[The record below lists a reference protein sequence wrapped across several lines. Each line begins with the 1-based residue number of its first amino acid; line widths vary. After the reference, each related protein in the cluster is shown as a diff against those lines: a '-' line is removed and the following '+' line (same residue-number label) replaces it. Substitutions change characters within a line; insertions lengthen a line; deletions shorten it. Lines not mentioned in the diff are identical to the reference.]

1 MNVACPACPAKYAVP
16 DEKVRGKKARITCKR
31 CGAAIIID
39 GTTLNQPSKPPPKPK
54 LEPLPPPP
62 EAMSA
67 PEAAEEPLA
76 DGWLVA
82 ITDERQEPAST
93 DRVVALYASGTID
106 AETFLWREGMA
117 EWQTA
122 FEIPEIAAALEARGL
137 SHRVIE
143 PGVESVP
150 SRIPT
155 YDDDEATHIGR
166 PNTLGAQ
173 TATAASG
180 WTEPGRWGG
189 SRENESQAYDDDL
202 TISRDSSPVRDSSPL
217 GSAYQA
223 DDSQDARTIAREPSS
238 PFGAPLPA
246 AGRGPDST
254 RGSTRSSIPGA
265 EVSPSSRRRHVRPAQ
280 RDSDHEAPAAAGR
293 RATASPVSERGGQRV
308 RNADLFGG
316 QAGAGSE
323 DDPALG
329 RADSNP
335 PEAAGAKLTGQRNES
350 SVLFSLDALI
360 KQEAAP
366 EQARAPR
373 PDLKSQRDTE
383 LLLGSAGPSSIA
395 NLGGDFNALIAPDLM
410 APARAMP
417 EPFPSRASYDND
429 FAPPPSRGG
438 RWLKALVLV
447 ILAGGIGAA
456 IAVFAPKLLNPP
468 KAPLVT
474 ASIPTEKSPEPKLS
488 VTTTPPSETPA
499 PSASAAA
506 PPTGV
511 GAKPD
516 APTASPGTTR
526 EPREPREPPRAATSK
541 PEAPEKEKT
550 LADAMGESTAAP
562 FDQGA
567 AKSAL
572 VTAANGAASCKK
584 EGGPTGTGRALV
596 TFAPSGR
603 VTKAEITGDFAGTGV
618 GGCVAR
624 LFRAAR
630 VPKFSGEPTTVSK
643 NFTID

>member
-1 MNVACPACPAKYAVP
+1 
-16 DEKVRGKKARITCKR
+16 
-31 CGAAIIID
+31 
-39 GTTLNQPSKPPPKPK
+39 
-54 LEPLPPPP
+54 
-62 EAMSA
+62 
-67 PEAAEEPLA
+67 
-76 DGWLVA
+76 
-82 ITDERQEPAST
+82 
-93 DRVVALYASGTID
+93 
-106 AETFLWREGMA
+106 
-117 EWQTA
+117 
-122 FEIPEIAAALEARGL
+122 
-137 SHRVIE
+137 VIE

-155 YDDDEATHIGR
+155 YDEDEATHIGR
-166 PNTLGAQ
+166 PNTLGTKPA
-173 TATAASG
+173 ATASG
-180 WTEPGRWGG
+180 WTEPGRWSN
-189 SRENESQAYDDDL
+189 SRDNESQAYDDDL
-202 TISRDSSPVRDSSPL
+202 TISRDSAPLSSR
-217 GSAYQA
+217 YQL
-223 DDSQDARTIAREPSS
+223 DDSRDDAQTVAREPSS
-238 PFGAPLPA
+238 PFGAPRPA
-246 AGRGPDST
+246 AGRGPDSA
-254 RGSTRSSIPGA
+254 RGSSRSSIPGA

-280 RDSDHEAPAAAGR
+280 RESDHEALAAAGR

-323 DDPALG
+323 DDPGLG

-335 PEAAGAKLTGQRNES
+335 PEAAATKLTGQRNES

-366 EQARAPR
+366 ESARAPR
-373 PDLKSQRDTE
+373 PDLKSQRETE

-395 NLGGDFNALIAPDLM
+395 NLGGDFNSLIAPDLM

-417 EPFPSRASYDND
+417 DPFPTRASYDND
-429 FAPPPSRGG
+429 FAPPPSRSG

-447 ILAGGIGAA
+447 VLAGGIGAA
-456 IAVFAPKLLNPP
+456 IAVFVPKLLNPP

-474 ASIPTEKSPEPKLS
+474 ASIPTEKSPEPQPA
-488 VTTTPPSETPA
+488 VTTAAPSEAPA

-516 APTASPGTTR
+516 APAASPGTTR
-526 EPREPREPPRAATSK
+526 EPREREPREPREPRESSK

-550 LADAMGESTAAP
+550 LADAMGEATTAP
-562 FDQGA
+562 FDQSA

-572 VTAANGAASCKK
+572 VTAASGAASCKK

-630 VPKFSGEPTTVSK
+630 VPKFAGEPTTVSK